1 MRTLFG
7 PLLFLAATVL
17 ELTGG
22 EVVTRTFRHRREK
35 GGPLTVFDHVY
46 SIRMPHC
53 QGCLA
58 EVSAPTLEVFEA
70 RDEPL
75 PSSSP
80 RQLRYEHTVEGGEEV
95 VFTHRINIPPKAC
108 DCIGGLDVQQL
119 LDRLEALEE
128 QVSSLQ
134 DQCRTRGCCSR
145 NALSGLGLIDV
156 RVQCSGHGK
165 FDPSKCV
172 CVCDK
177 GWTGPMCSNASCPSA
192 CSHRGQ
198 CVDGRC
204 VCAAG
209 FTGVDCSRPHCPEDC
224 SDQGR
229 CVEGKC
235 VCFEGYTGPAC
246 EHPACPQNC
255 QGRGQCVNG
264 KCVCNPGFSGA
275 NCGLKTCPDLCN
287 NRGRC
292 VDGRCICDS
301 GFAGPSCSIRTCPK
315 NCNDH
320 GQCVTGKCICNPG
333 FGGLD
338 CGTKLCPDNCWNQG
352 RCVDGKCICDSGF
365 SGPSCREKEC
375 PDNCKNRGRC
385 VDGSCVCDPGFS
397 GPNCGERECPDKCKN
412 RGRCV
417 NGKCVCDPGFSGPN
431 CGEKEC
437 PDKCKNHGRCV
448 DGRCICNPGF
458 SGPNCGEKAC
468 PENCKN
474 HGRCVDGKCV
484 CDPGFSGPNCGEKEC
499 PDKCKNHGRC
509 VDGRCICNPGFS
521 GPNCGEKACP
531 ENCKN
536 HGRCVDGKCVCDPG
550 FSGPNCGEK
559 ECPDKCRNR
568 GRCVDGKCVCN
579 PGFSGPN
586 CGEKACPENCKGH
599 GRCVEGKCI
608 CDPGFH
614 GPICGQRTCPS
625 NCHNRGR
632 CVNGSCVCR
641 RGYTG
646 ADCGSQAC
654 VNNCHNRGSCV
665 NGRCVC
671 NEGFTG
677 PTCATKTCR
686 NNCNR
691 KGRCVEGKCV
701 CEEGFTGD
709 DCSIEIPAVEGL
721 RPKIITETSVTV
733 EWNRPK
739 NQVDGYNISII
750 PVKEEDGAITAH
762 LRGTASSYEQT
773 GLAPG
778 QQYRVTIR
786 AERNR
791 TLGTATTKTF
801 TTVIDSPKN
810 LRAIEVTESTITLR
824 WEKSTSAI
832 DRYVITYISSAGRQ
846 MQLELSGDVDTV
858 TLTQLESGLEYTITL
873 AAEKGQE
880 RSKSISIKAATG
892 TKAESP
898 SAETPLPAGP
908 VEEHLPGGRRVPSVA
923 SVPTAATNQ
932 NATKVQF
939 KGRRRII
946 KKKVLKK
953 KPAGVNSKDNT
964 GGAILKG
971 SGDSVLKGPDRGFIS
986 KGSDDGSISKGSDSS
1001 VLKGFDGSIL
1011 KETDDSISKG
1021 YDDSTLKGKREGPVL
1036 RRPGGSSSKVTTGA
1050 SPMGRQDVV
1059 PQSLPDISGNVP
1071 KLNRTLL
1078 QKVQVYLVNISPVL
1092 EGNQTVTNISQELI
1106 NYLVNRSSPI
1116 AGSQVLDPHMLAD
1129 HGRSAGSFSAN
1140 IENAATPAGK
1150 EAAGNASSRPHKA
1163 DAHTGPVNT
1172 EPRIWNKNFSRTWPP
1187 PKNSFTPLSS
1197 SVQPS
1202 KKQEHSPGPGQQRHR
1217 QPGTF
1222 PKGSKPPNDL
1232 PPNGAKLKKTRV
1244 VNTTADTILLS
1255 LEGLKGPYDSITVQY
1270 KSVSNLNFAHEM
1282 TLPGDSSVAN
1292 VTGLAPSTSY
1302 KIYIYGVSKGRPL
1315 ERVTLTAS
1323 TGTLRGPTATPAA
1336 VEGLPPDINGSSGPG
1351 QTTQRPIGPGPPGP
1365 KLGELSVQ
1373 DVTPRSVRVAWAVG
1387 HGNFSYFFLLH
1398 QDPAANVSREV
1409 RLPGRL
1415 RTFRIVGL
1423 EPATKYEIELRGEAE
1438 GRRSPA
1444 VATKVTTASL
1454 PKDAGKRLGG
1464 LSVTDITANSLRLSW
1479 AVPEGDFD
1487 SFVIQHRDSEDQM
1500 KKQRVTGDSRTAL
1513 ISGLS
1518 PSTKYTFYLFGVMG
1532 NKRSKP
1538 VSIKAS
1544 TGLEPARD
1552 LTFTNVTD
1560 TSFTV
1565 NWILPLARV
1574 DRFKITYELSEG
1586 GEPQSIS
1593 VDEGKTRLRITSLS
1607 PGLEYKVSVISVRG
1621 FKESEPLAGA
1631 ITTAPDTPTD
1641 LRVVN
1646 VTESTALLLWR
1657 PALAAVDNYVIT
1669 YGTRDVPEVRRMT
1682 PGNVAELLLS
1692 GLNVDTKYIV
1702 KLHSEKGSQQSVPTS
1717 TSFTTAADS
1726 PRDLTAGQVTPRSAI
1741 LSWKPPRAL
1750 PTSYVLTY
1758 ETPVGETKEVTLD
1771 PSVTQHKLMG
1781 LTPSVR
1787 YNARL
1792 HAIRG
1797 NVRMSPLV
1805 TAFTTVRVRYPFPQ
1819 DCSEELMNG
1828 RTESGVMMIFPGGD
1842 REQPVQIFCDMET
1855 DGGGWIVFQRR
1866 MNGKTNFWRKWWDYA
1881 VGFGN
1886 LTEEFWL
1893 GKTLSRHE
1901 DTEVVIIFSFYTSCA
1916 GDSLHYHDGSIFSTK
1931 DRDPSKHI
1939 APCALSYKGA
1949 WWYKNCHFANL
1960 NGLYGSTKDHQGI
1973 NWYDW
1978 KGFEFSI
1985 PFTEMKMRPFD
1996 FEPFRRA

>member
-880 RSKSISIKAATG
+880 RSKSISIKAAT
-892 TKAESP
+892 A
-898 SAETPLPAGP
+898 
-908 VEEHLPGGRRVPSVA
+908 
-923 SVPTAATNQ
+923 
-932 NATKVQF
+932 
-939 KGRRRII
+939 
-946 KKKVLKK
+946 
-953 KPAGVNSKDNT
+953 
-964 GGAILKG
+964 
-971 SGDSVLKGPDRGFIS
+971 
-986 KGSDDGSISKGSDSS
+986 
-1001 VLKGFDGSIL
+1001 
-1011 KETDDSISKG
+1011 
-1021 YDDSTLKGKREGPVL
+1021 
-1036 RRPGGSSSKVTTGA
+1036 
-1050 SPMGRQDVV
+1050 
-1059 PQSLPDISGNVP
+1059 
-1071 KLNRTLL
+1071 
-1078 QKVQVYLVNISPVL
+1078 
-1092 EGNQTVTNISQELI
+1092 
-1106 NYLVNRSSPI
+1106 
-1116 AGSQVLDPHMLAD
+1116 
-1129 HGRSAGSFSAN
+1129 
-1140 IENAATPAGK
+1140 
-1150 EAAGNASSRPHKA
+1150 
-1163 DAHTGPVNT
+1163 
-1172 EPRIWNKNFSRTWPP
+1172 
-1187 PKNSFTPLSS
+1187 
-1197 SVQPS
+1197 
-1202 KKQEHSPGPGQQRHR
+1202 
-1217 QPGTF
+1217 
-1222 PKGSKPPNDL
+1222 
-1232 PPNGAKLKKTRV
+1232 
-1244 VNTTADTILLS
+1244 
-1255 LEGLKGPYDSITVQY
+1255 
-1270 KSVSNLNFAHEM
+1270 
-1282 TLPGDSSVAN
+1282 
-1292 VTGLAPSTSY
+1292 
-1302 KIYIYGVSKGRPL
+1302 
-1315 ERVTLTAS
+1315 
-1323 TGTLRGPTATPAA
+1323 LRGPTATPAA

-1544 TGLEPARD
+1544 TESVGVQPGKLGKAQVSDVTVDSLRLSWVVQEGAFDSFLLWYRDAAGASPASEATVGGGLRSTRLDGLRAGTQYNLTLYGVYQGHRSAPLHTTATTNALGLEPARD

-1893 GKTLSRHE
+1893 GNDHLHQL
-1901 DTEVVIIFSFYTSCA
+1901 TSQRRYALRVDLRAANESVYAVYDNFRVGDLKSHYRLALGEYSGTA

>member
-1 MRTLFG
+1 PAMRTLFG

-255 QGRGQCVNG
+255 Q
-264 KCVCNPGFSGA
+264 
-275 NCGLKTCPDLCN
+275 
-287 NRGRC
+287 
-292 VDGRCICDS
+292 
-301 GFAGPSCSIRTCPK
+301 

-677 PTCATKTCR
+677 
-686 NNCNR
+686 
-691 KGRCVEGKCV
+691 
-701 CEEGFTGD
+701 D
-709 DCSIEIPAVEGL
+709 DCSIGKRFIVSKMYVKMSQTGWYNVLRIKFYLSISIHTVSFYLSISIHTVSIYLSIYLVNKLYVWVCLYIRVNRSGNENTTTLPPSPQKKSEIPAVEGL

-750 PVKEEDGAITAH
+750 PVNKEEDGAITAH

-873 AAEKGQE
+873 AAEKGQGG
-880 RSKSISIKAATG
+880 S
-892 TKAESP
+892 
-898 SAETPLPAGP
+898 GP

-971 SGDSVLKGPDRGFIS
+971 
-986 KGSDDGSISKGSDSS
+986 
-1001 VLKGFDGSIL
+1001 
-1011 KETDDSISKG
+1011 
-1021 YDDSTLKGKREGPVL
+1021 
-1036 RRPGGSSSKVTTGA
+1036 
-1050 SPMGRQDVV
+1050 
-1059 PQSLPDISGNVP
+1059 SGNVP

-1140 IENAATPAGK
+1140 IE
-1150 EAAGNASSRPHKA
+1150 
-1163 DAHTGPVNT
+1163 
-1172 EPRIWNKNFSRTWPP
+1172 TWPP

-1323 TGTLRGPTATPAA
+1323 TGIFPLLYMIILA
-1336 VEGLPPDINGSSGPG
+1336 
-1351 QTTQRPIGPGPPGP
+1351 
-1365 KLGELSVQ
+1365 

-1669 YGTRDVPEVRRMT
+1669 YGTRDGELVPEVRRMT

-1901 DTEVVIIFSFYTSCA
+1901 DTAGKKSGPFFFFLNFPYGVTQPSFKVVEQEVKTSCA